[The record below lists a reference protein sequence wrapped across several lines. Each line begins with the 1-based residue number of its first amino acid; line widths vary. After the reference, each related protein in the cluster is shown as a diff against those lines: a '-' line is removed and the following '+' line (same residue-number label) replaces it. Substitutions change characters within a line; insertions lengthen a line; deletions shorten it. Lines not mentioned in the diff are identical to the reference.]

1 MSTAT
6 PQEVFRQLVDGVCE
20 RRYDDLPDLY
30 AEQTDVRH
38 PMSPFGDKPLLSRD
52 DLRKHF
58 GGAATTVAPVI
69 DFTAQNVIVHE
80 TADPEVIVAEFEY
93 RGTMLATGEAFTAPC
108 IFVLR
113 VRDGQIVESRDYVDH
128 VTMARVRGQVDGLVG
143 ALREPRG

>member
-20 RRYDDLPDLY
+20 RRYADLPDLY

-38 PMSPFGDKPLLSRD
+38 PMSPLGDKPLLTRD

-58 GGAATTVAPVI
+58 GAAATTVAPLI
-69 DFTAQNVIVHE
+69 EFTAQNVIVHQ
-80 TADPEVIVAEFEY
+80 TSDPEVIVAEFEY
-93 RGTMLATGEAFTAPC
+93 RGTVLATGEAFTAPC

-128 VTMARVRGQVDGLVG
+128 LTMARVRGQVDGLL
-143 ALREPRG
+143 AAITEPRG